1 MMDYI
6 WAREV
11 YQGNAGDEDAGSDCS
26 AEIKR
31 CKNDAKPPEYLRN
44 IASICYPEGL
54 PQMGQVKFP
63 TNESGVGASA
73 TFEQLNSQYR
83 LVFYST
89 KKFSGRLNY
98 LTILTCTRP
107 VLLAET
113 SSEVVALLTPFA
125 IVLVTSSP

>member
-1 MMDYI
+1 MIDYI
-6 WAREV
+6 WAKEL

-26 AEIKR
+26 AEIKG

-44 IASICYPEGL
+44 IAGICYPEGL
-54 PQMGQVKFP
+54 PQMVQAKFP
-63 TNESGVGASA
+63 INESGNGAGA
-73 TFEQLNSQYR
+73 TFEQLNSHYK

-113 SSEVVALLTPFA
+113 S
-125 IVLVTSSP
+125 